1 MDKHVVF
8 VENGVAIFDG
18 TNYVIWSIRMR
29 VFLKALGFEVLQSI
43 ENGYIVPTTPSID
56 PSGKNLYERNVK
68 AKNVI
73 LSG

>member
-1 MDKHVVF
+1 MDKQVELT
-8 VENGVAIFDG
+8 ENGAPIFDG

-43 ENGYIVPTTPSID
+43 ENGYIVPTTPPID
-56 PSGKNLYERNVK
+56 PCGKSLSESNVK